1 MNYLKRLLPVF
12 VVLVSLLSSTL
23 DAKKKRPAPVVS
35 PILQEDGK
43 VTFQVKAPSAEEVFV
58 SGEMAKGKFAMEK
71 GEGGVWSVTLED
83 VKAGLYGYSLIIDG
97 VRQLD
102 PGNPNLKPMR
112 SPKTSILHIPG
123 GHLYD
128 FRKEIPHGTV
138 HQHSY
143 YSEPINRLREMR
155 IYTPPGYET
164 SYAKYPLL
172 VLQHGHSDSFATWT
186 TYGKAHW
193 ILDNLIADGNA
204 KPMIVV
210 MLDGH
215 PIPSSYGNGRSID
228 NTEELRQDLMDV
240 VLPML
245 EKKYRVKPGRENRA
259 ITGLSMGGLHSLSI
273 GLTEME
279 SFGSV
284 GAFSAAVPKLDQC
297 ASVLKQAAKPENQF
311 DLLWIACG
319 KEDFLLNENLLF
331 VESLKENNVP
341 HTWLLTEG
349 NHSWPIWRGYLAD
362 FVPLLFQ

>member
-1 MNYLKRLLPVF
+1 MKYLKRLFLLF
-12 VVLVSLLSSTL
+12 IALVSILSPAL
-23 DAKKKRPAPVVS
+23 DAKKRPAPVVS

-71 GEGGVWSVTLED
+71 GEGGIWSVTLDD
-83 VKAGLYGYSLIIDG
+83 VKPGLYGYSFTIDG

-102 PGNPNLKPMR
+102 QGNPTLKPML

-123 GHLYD
+123 GHIYD
-128 FRKEIPHGTV
+128 FLKEIPHGTV

-143 YSEPINRLREMR
+143 YSEPIHRLREMR
-155 IYTPPGYET
+155 VYTPPGYET
-164 SYAKYPLL
+164 SDAKYPLL

-186 TYGKAHW
+186 TYGKAR
-193 ILDNLIADGNA
+193 LDTGQ
-204 KPMIVV
+204 
-210 MLDGH
+210 LDRRRKGQAH
-215 PIPSSYGNGRSID
+215 DRRDAGWTPDSFELRQRPIDR
-228 NTEELRQDLMDV
+228 LRQDLMDV
-240 VLPML
+240 VLPMV

-279 SFGSV
+279 SFGSI

-297 ASVLKQAAKPENQF
+297 ASVLKQAAKLENQF

-319 KEDFLLNENLLF
+319 KEDFLLNENLRF

-349 NHSWPIWRGYLAD
+349 NHSWPIWRGYLAE